1 MSDWKDI
8 LLARAKS
15 QGMCRENFLAL
26 ERCGSKESAIVL
38 YKRTIDWAL
47 EESYPGLDVIRQ
59 HFSDSEDCG
68 IYVDKDFGE
77 PKEIGD
83 KVAVFHHCNGVI
95 RAGLDVKRAIIPMLY
110 LADGSHLTVE
120 GNGYDVIVPVYLC
133 EGCSVNA
140 KDGIR
145 LKVYHIGKK

>member
-1 MSDWKDI
+1 
-8 LLARAKS
+8 
-15 QGMCRENFLAL
+15 
-26 ERCGSKESAIVL
+26 
-38 YKRTIDWAL
+38 
-47 EESYPGLDVIRQ
+47 
-59 HFSDSEDCG
+59 
-68 IYVDKDFGE
+68 
-77 PKEIGD
+77 
-83 KVAVFHHCNGVI
+83 
-95 RAGLDVKRAIIPMLY
+95 MLY